1 MKRLLLAA
9 VLVGF
14 AGAAM
19 AQTGTSTT
27 TTTTTTKFE
36 PAWRSEIQEYVVKEK
51 RTAVPPPSGYTV
63 SVGTPLPPAV
73 ELHSFPTSAPY
84 AKYRYSVIGNETVV
98 VDPTDRRVV
107 EVIR

>member
-63 SVGTPLPPAV
+63 SVGTPRCRPPSSCIPSRPVRPMRSTA
-73 ELHSFPTSAPY
+73 
-84 AKYRYSVIGNETVV
+84 
-98 VDPTDRRVV
+98 
-107 EVIR
+107 IR